1 MEESIHELKEK
12 LEQIKSQNNNLI
24 KENQQRND
32 ELNKLKA
39 SLYEEQKLKN
49 NLIKEN
55 KKLDEELKELKLVL
69 EEEQNIKKDI
79 LQINI
84 NLNKKI
90 KELEIK
96 INNINNINNTQNDS
110 GDKLKLLRLYKNI
123 TDLNAKLKR
132 YPYDLEE
139 NEKLISVIFS
149 SVDQKTHYSLI
160 CKNTHSIHNLE
171 PELYKEYPDYCNSD
185 YYFLCKGKLINK
197 FETLENIHIKNGDVI
212 ILNKK
217 E

>member
-55 KKLDEELKELKLVL
+55 KKLDEELKKLKLML

-96 INNINNINNTQNDS
+96 
-110 GDKLKLLRLYKNI
+110 I

-149 SVDQKTHYSLI
+149 SVDQRTHYSLI
-160 CKNTHSIHNLE
+160 CKNTHSINNLE
-171 PELYKEYPDYCNSD
+171 PELYKEYPDYSNSY
-185 YYFLCKGKLINK
+185 YYFLCKGNWINK
-197 FETLENIHIKNGDVI
+197 FETLENNHIKNGDVI